1 MNNEK
6 FLFDMFCNPE
16 LGSDTG
22 KAVLIEPYGIVYK
35 ENIFIVATDRFTL
48 LKVPVELTTQ
58 NRTYKTFAGDDFKNV
73 LDKVVYNVN
82 IPLKTDLIKDVLDKL
97 PKTDIE
103 DCPVCKGEG
112 LVSTKII
119 DEEVVCEKC
128 NGDGHIH
135 LEKGAEKPD
144 YRVRIKLLEAVFQ
157 ARYLKRLYDVT
168 EIFKT
173 DEIII
178 TANHSNTANAFSVL
192 QHIEVILMPVRQGEG
207 MEIES
212 EIKI

>member
-6 FLFDMFCNPE
+6 ILFGMFCNPE
-16 LGSDTG
+16 LGSDTQ

-35 ENIFIVATDRFTL
+35 ENLYIVATDGFTL
-48 LKVPVELTTQ
+48 LKVPVELTTK
-58 NRTYKTFAGDDFKNV
+58 RIKFKTFAGDDFKNV
-73 LDKVVYNVN
+73 LDKVVYNIN
-82 IPLKTDLIKDVLDKL
+82 LPLKTGLIKDVLDKL

-103 DCPVCKGEG
+103 DCPICRGEG
-112 LVSTKII
+112 FNDVGTECKR
-119 DEEVVCEKC
+119 C
-128 NGDGHIH
+128 NGSGEIH
-135 LEKGAEKPD
+135 TGKEGEKPD
-144 YRVRIKLLEAVFQ
+144 YRVRIKLLDAVFQ

-173 DEIII
+173 DEITV